1 MQQTFIVK
9 SPVVSVYIIPK
20 ANTEI
25 STQAIYSDCVQ
36 LLKKRQDGWCKIKMI
51 DQEEGWVKQTHFT
64 ENPLYQ
70 MPFSLYPVK
79 NLFAHIYQMA
89 ETTISPPL
97 ITLPFSAKI
106 KLSETQNLSDR
117 WLSIVLAN
125 GKKAWI
131 QRGDIDLN
139 PVLKRPEEITAF
151 AMKFMGLPYTWGGSS
166 SFGYDCSG
174 FVQMLFREMGY
185 TIPRNARDQINWNGF
200 TTVDDKNLQNG
211 DILFFGEGKVTHVG
225 LYLGKGQFLHAGVRD
240 EAPMIG
246 ISALSSTNYTYI
258 TARRLVN
265 HEIQNPPSDP
275 QP

>member
-1 MQQTFIVK
+1 MQQTLIVK
-9 SPVVSVYIIPK
+9 SPVVSIYITPK
-20 ANTEI
+20 ENTEI
-25 STQAIYSDCVQ
+25 CTQAIYSNCVQ

-51 DQEEGWVKQTHFT
+51 DQEEGWTKQTHLT
-64 ENPLYQ
+64 ENSFYQ
-70 MPFSLYPVK
+70 MPSSLYPVK
-79 NLFAHIYQMA
+79 NLFAHIYQAA
-89 ETTISPPL
+89 ETAVSPPL

-106 KLSETQNLSDR
+106 KLSKRQDLSAR

-131 QRGDIDLN
+131 QRGDIDLH
-139 PVLKRPEEITAF
+139 PILKRPEEIADF

-174 FVQMLFREMGY
+174 FIQMLFREMGY

-200 TTVDDKNLQNG
+200 ITIDDKNLQNG
-211 DILFFGEGKVTHVG
+211 DILFFGEGKITHVG

-240 EAPMIG
+240 AAPVIG
-246 ISALSSTNYTYI
+246 ISSLSSTNYTYI

-265 HEIQNPPSDP
+265 HEIQNTPSDP
-275 QP
+275 QL